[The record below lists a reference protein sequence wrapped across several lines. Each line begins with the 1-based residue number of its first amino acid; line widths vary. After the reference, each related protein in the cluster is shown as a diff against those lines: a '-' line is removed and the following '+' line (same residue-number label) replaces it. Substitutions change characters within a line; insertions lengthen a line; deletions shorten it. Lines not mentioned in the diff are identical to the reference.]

1 MDPQLIRMSVA
12 LVFIIVVLVLIP
24 AKMLIMDAKI
34 TAALEKEDNDGI
46 S

>member
-1 MDPQLIRMSVA
+1 MDPQFIRMTVA

-24 AKMLIMDAKI
+24 AKMLIMDAQIK
-34 TAALEKEDNDGI
+34 AALEKEDNDGI